1 VSTVQSVPAI
11 SLVIPVFN
19 EEESL
24 AALMKALDAALPGL
38 PQPAE
43 AVLVDDGSR
52 DRSPALLREAAATR
66 PWLRVVRFRRNFGQ
80 TAAIAAG
87 IDHARGPIIVALDAD
102 LQNDPADIPRLLARL
117 DEGFDVVSGWRRD
130 RKDKAV
136 TRRLPS
142 MVANWLIGYVT
153 GVRIHDYGCTLK
165 AYRRWVLEPYGLYG
179 EMHRFIPIYAS
190 WAGARVTEM
199 EVTHHPR
206 VAGQSQVR
214 PQPRVQGAARPA
226 HGHLPRRL
234 LHQAH
239 LLLRPPRARA
249 VHRRRALRR
258 PVRRAVCPQPPAG
271 HRGSVD
277 SGHHPALLAVFLF
290 SLGVQFLL
298 MGLLGEISFAPT
310 TSRRARRPTSSARRV
325 NFDPASPALR
335 GNAADPAPRT
345 PRPHVRHHRHRAP
358 RRSAPRPRARCAR

>member
-1 VSTVQSVPAI
+1 MGCTGSGGCDTPRPVSTVQSVPAI

-206 VAGQSQVR
+206 VAGQSKYGLS
-214 PQPRVQGAARPA
+214 RVWKVLLDLLTVTFLGGYSTKPIYFFGRPA
-226 HGHLPRRL
+226 LVLCTGGVLSGALFVAQFIRN
-234 LHQAH
+234 H
-239 LLLRPPRARA
+239 LLGIEGQWIQATTL
-249 VHRRRALRR
+249 L
-258 PVRRAVCPQPPAG
+258 Q
-271 HRGSVD
+271 
-277 SGHHPALLAVFLF
+277 LAVFLF

-298 MGLLGEISFAPT
+298 MGLFGQILIRTYHESQGKKTYLVGETI
-310 TSRRARRPTSSARRV
+310 

-335 GNAADPAPRT
+335 GNDG
-345 PRPHVRHHRHRAP
+345 
-358 RRSAPRPRARCAR
+358 

>member
-1 VSTVQSVPAI
+1 MSHGAAELLAL

-24 AALMKALDAALPGL
+24 PALFEALDDAWPTLPK
-38 PQPAE
+38 PAE

-52 DRSPALLREAAATR
+52 DRSFAILREASATR
-66 PWLRVVRFRRNFGQ
+66 PWLKVVRFRRNFGQ

-87 IDHARGPIIVALDAD
+87 IDHSRGEIIVALDAD
-102 LQNDPADIPRLLARL
+102 LQNDPSDIPRLLSRL
-117 DEGFDVVSGWRRD
+117 DDGFDVVSGWRRD

-136 TRRLPS
+136 TRRAPS
-142 MVANWLIGYVT
+142 MVANWLIGRVS

-206 VAGQSQVR
+206 RAGVSKYGLG
-214 PQPRVQGAARPA
+214 RVYKVLLDLLTVTFLGGYSTKPIYFFGRPA
-226 HGHLPRRL
+226 MALCIGGLVSAAIWLAQFIKEHVLGRPGEWVQPVTL
-234 LHQAH
+234 L
-239 LLLRPPRARA
+239 
-249 VHRRRALRR
+249 
-258 PVRRAVCPQPPAG
+258 
-271 HRGSVD
+271 
-277 SGHHPALLAVFLF
+277 LLAVFLF

-298 MGLLGEISFAPT
+298 MGLLGEILIRTYHESQGKKTYLVGETIHIDAPDA
-310 TSRRARRPTSSARRV
+310 SR
-325 NFDPASPALR
+325 
-335 GNAADPAPRT
+335 
-345 PRPHVRHHRHRAP
+345 
-358 RRSAPRPRARCAR
+358 